1 MNLKEKLHQLC
12 LEIVNER
19 NANIQQNFS
28 SIQAAMLSETKS
40 SAGDKH
46 ETGRAML
53 QLEREKLGN
62 QLVEIQKVTE
72 ILQKINPKIVAKQG
86 SLGSII
92 YTSQANYFISVSVG
106 ELSVDN
112 EKFYAIASNTP
123 IGKLLVGK
131 KVGDTVSFREQSFV
145 IERVLWSFYSHFLYV
160 FLTVA

>member
-1 MNLKEKLHQLC
+1 MILKEKLHQLC

-19 NANIQQNFS
+19 NANIQQNFT
-28 SIQAAMLSETKS
+28 SIQEAMLSETKS

-72 ILQKINPKIVAKQG
+72 ILQKINPTIVAKQG
-86 SLGSII
+86 CLGSII

-106 ELSVDN
+106 ELSVTD

-131 KVGDTVSFREQSFV
+131 KVGDSVSFREQSFV
-145 IERVLWSFYSHFLYV
+145 VERVL
-160 FLTVA
+160 